1 MDPKNVFY
9 ELEILPT
16 RYVHPKNL
24 FDRFGHGSF
33 DQ

>member
-9 ELEILPT
+9 ELEIPT
-16 RYVHPKNL
+16 RYVRPKNL